1 MKTRYWAVGVLLSLI
16 ITACVT
22 INVYFPEAEVQQ
34 AAGQFIDQII
44 GTDPA
49 ADKTEAV
56 PDAPGQPLG
65 FSFSL
70 ALINSAQAAAD
81 LNVAT
86 PAIRTI
92 QSRMA
97 ERFDS
102 SLKKHFDSGAL
113 GLKNDG
119 LIELRDAT
127 AVALPERAPIKQAVA
142 DDNRDRAA
150 VYREIALANQH
161 PEWEAEI
168 RSTFAAQWIAKAHA
182 GWYYQD
188 AKGAWVQ
195 K

>member
-1 MKTRYWAVGVLLSLI
+1 MKTRYWTAGLLLGLI
-16 ITACVT
+16 ISACVT

-49 ADKTEAV
+49 PGKTETV

-65 FSFSL
+65 FSLSV
-70 ALINSAQAAAD
+70 AWISSAQAAAD

-86 PAIRTI
+86 PAIRAI

-97 ERFDS
+97 ERFES
-102 SLKKHFDSGAL
+102 ALKKHFDSGAL

-119 LIELRDAT
+119 LIELRDAA
-127 AVALPERAPIKQAVA
+127 AVALADRAPLKQAVA

-168 RSTFAAQWIAKAHA
+168 RSTFAAQWIAKAHT
-182 GWYYQD
+182 GWFYQN
-188 AKGAWVQ
+188 AKGGWVQ